1 MSATTLDLDHLRTW
15 IGRTETASDV
25 VSEQLCRALRATLDL
40 DPGNPGPGDPTP
52 PAVHWCLAAPAAPMH
67 LVGVDGHP
75 LRGGFLPPVPL
86 PRRMWAGGRLDIQ
99 STLEVGDRVTR
110 RSTIRDVIL
119 KEGRTGAL
127 CFVTVEHAIATQR
140 GDAILERQDIV
151 YREIQPTAAPL
162 AATKPGR
169 AAQWSRSYEAT
180 PVLLFRY
187 SALTFNS
194 HRIHY
199 DHPYTTQIEGYDDL
213 VVHGPLIATFLLE
226 DAQHHNPGHEVAA
239 FNFKAVRPLTCHRL
253 LRTRG
258 HSVADDGSA
267 QLWAEDETGALLMQ
281 ATVQFR

>member
-40 DPGNPGPGDPTP
+40 DPGNPGPGDPAP
-52 PAVHWCLAAPAAPMH
+52 PAIHWCLAAPTAPMH

-75 LRGGFLPPVPL
+75 VRGGFLPPVPL

-99 STLEVGDRVTR
+99 STLQVGDRVTR

-199 DHPYTTQIEGYDDL
+199 DRTYSVESELYRGL
-213 VVHGPLIATFLLE
+213 VVHGPLQATLLLALASEIGGRAPARFDFRGITPLFDGATFS
-226 DAQHHNPGHEVAA
+226 ANAA
-239 FNFKAVRPLTCHRL
+239 ESGNDL
-253 LRTRG
+253 
-258 HSVADDGSA
+258 D
-267 QLWAEDETGALLMQ
+267 LWILNSMGGETTTARAMW
-281 ATVQFR
+281 

>member
-40 DPGNPGPGDPTP
+40 DPGNPGPGDPAP
-52 PAVHWCLAAPAAPMH
+52 PAVHWCLAAPTAPMH

-75 LRGGFLPPVPL
+75 MRGGFLPPVPL

-151 YREIQPTAAPL
+151 YREIQPTASSQT
-162 AATKPGR
+162 ATKPGR

-187 SALTFNS
+187 SALTFNG

-199 DHPYTTQIEGYDDL
+199 DRTYSVERELYPGL
-213 VVHGPLIATFLLE
+213 VVHGPLQATLLLVLASEIRGRMPARFDFRGIAPLFDGATFS
-226 DAQHHNPGHEVAA
+226 ANAA
-239 FNFKAVRPLTCHRL
+239 ESGNDLDL
-253 LRTRG
+253 WILN
-258 HSVADDGSA
+258 SVNG
-267 QLWAEDETGALLMQ
+267 ETTTARAMW
-281 ATVQFR
+281 